1 MESLL
6 QDIVNKLLY
15 LMWNDWHKE
24 VRKVAAQSL
33 GRTGHGKAVH
43 DELLA
48 KISRGAERSKLEAL
62 NKLGH
67 LGETYQSTLVFL
79 SGGLV
84 AHNTCVNTTTL
95 DHCK

>member
-1 MESLL
+1 M
-6 QDIVNKLLY
+6 
-15 LMWNDWHKE
+15 
-24 VRKVAAQSL
+24 AAQSL

-67 LGETYQSTLVFL
+67 LGETCQSKLVFL
-79 SGGLV
+79 WGGLM
-84 AHNTCVNTTTL
+84 AHNMCLNMTTL